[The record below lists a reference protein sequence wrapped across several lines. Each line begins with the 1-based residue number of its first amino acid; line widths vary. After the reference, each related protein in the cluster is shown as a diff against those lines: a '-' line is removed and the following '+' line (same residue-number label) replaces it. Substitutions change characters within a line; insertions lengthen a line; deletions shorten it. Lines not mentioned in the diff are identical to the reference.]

1 MIGVSLS
8 QDRSFYLRLPGRE
21 NLLFAAGVRGIPRRQ
36 AIQRVAAIE
45 EELELSAI
53 LAQRVDRC
61 STGMVQQLAF
71 ARALIG
77 DPAVLLLDEPTR
89 SLDTEAFERLWA
101 AIDITARS
109 DLVIA
114 THRED
119 DIQRC
124 HQRLDLH
131 VLEPDSD

>member
-1 MIGVSLS
+1 M
-8 QDRSFYLRLPGRE
+8 
-21 NLLFAAGVRGIPRRQ
+21 RGIPRRQ

-101 AIDITARS
+101 AIDIRPNLT
-109 DLVIA
+109 LVIA